1 MELTNKIQ
9 KLIDKGV
16 RIITPESVE
25 IGDDVDP
32 DRISGERSRDPCRL
46 QDFR

>member
-1 MELTNKIQ
+1 MEPKNIIQ
-9 KLIDKGV
+9 ELIKKGV
-16 RIITPESVE
+16 RIAAPESVE

-32 DRISGERSRDPCRL
+32 DRISGDNVVDTCRL